1 MHIAADID
9 KLKVKLKV
17 KRGQLERAVEMMESE
32 FVECIR
38 LAEDKDD
45 MAYVHK
51 GLGLKRKSTETK
63 DNMKVVKNEIK
74 ET

>member
-1 MHIAADID
+1 
-9 KLKVKLKV
+9 
-17 KRGQLERAVEMMESE
+17 MMESE

>member
-9 KLKVKLKV
+9 KLKVKRKV
-17 KRGQLERAVEMMESE
+17 ERGQLEGAVEMMESE